1 MPQAQHFRPLSP
13 HSPDTPSNVA
23 HYASIVPQRMA
34 DQLLQVPGSHSPRK
48 RPQSPSWKPGRIQ
61 EEGNDPSPFRDA
73 QKKTTKSKPL
83 ASTKKALRISEE
95 LASEIAKSIDLSRGH
110 PEDMK
115 AIIRNRVLLALH
127 PDCSRKR
134 SAQMAD
140 LKDDIGHSRTKRIK
154 CDQCPATMARQ
165 CDLKKHQKRHTRPYG
180 CTFPGCSKKLGSKND
195 WKRHENTQHYQIETW
210 RCDEF
215 SERSA
220 IGRCASLFYRREQ
233 FQSHLRDKHQKNDEQ
248 YIQEQC
254 KRHRIGRNGQDRFW
268 CGFCQQI
275 VELKTK
281 GLEAWEERFGHID
294 DLHYKKGQTIFDW
307 VPLDGHVS
315 KGVMG
320 KGDYMDCGVRN
331 AEKDEGGE
339 DDGSSEDEAMGSPSQ
354 TSIANTP
361 SPKSGG
367 EGMSDAACDSN
378 VASGRQVRATRP
390 KTRWRCV
397 S

>member
-1 MPQAQHFRPLSP
+1 
-13 HSPDTPSNVA
+13 
-23 HYASIVPQRMA
+23 MA
-34 DQLLQVPGSHSPRK
+34 DQLLQVPGSHSPRS
-48 RPQSPSWKPGRIQ
+48 RPQSPSWKPFRMQ
-61 EEGNDPSPFRDA
+61 KEGNDPGTFRDA
-73 QKKTTKSKPL
+73 PKKTTRSKPL
-83 ASTKKALRISEE
+83 ASTKKALQISEE
-95 LASEIAKSIDLSRGH
+95 LASEIAKSIDLSKGH
-110 PEDMK
+110 PKDIEEFIK
-115 AIIRNRVLLALH
+115 NRVLLALN
-127 PDCSRKR
+127 PDSSRKR

-140 LKDDIGHSRTKRIK
+140 LKDDIDRGRAKRIK
-154 CDQCPATMARQ
+154 CDQCPATTARQ
-165 CDLKKHQKRHTRPYG
+165 CDMKYVNLRHSKLTSTHCMTNEDIRKHQKRHTRPYG

-233 FQSHLRDKHQKNDEQ
+233 FQSHLREKHQKHDEQ

-268 CGFCQQI
+268 CGFCQEI

-320 KGDYMDCGVRN
+320 KGDYMDCGARDE
-331 AEKDEGGE
+331 EKDEGGE

-354 TSIANTP
+354 TSISNTP
-361 SPKSGG
+361 SPKSGAK
-367 EGMSDAACDSN
+367 GMNDAACDSN
-378 VASGRQVRATRP
+378 VASSGHVRAIIR
-390 KTRWRCV
+390 RWRCV